1 MKLNPKSELIN
12 KIGMILFKN
21 QQNIEVFNSFVDQFE
36 NAINENYNGNTIS
49 IVVMNEQHP
58 FFKAIAN
65 DNDPFAR
72 KFNNIAINEQVCHQ
86 LNLTQ
91 EEKFAMIAHEIG
103 HILDN
108 TPRDMNNQLN
118 REINADEFAIKLNLS
133 KELNTGL
140 EKLIESE
147 NYSEENKGLEERIK
161 KLS

>member
-1 MKLNPKSELIN
+1 
-12 KIGMILFKN
+12 MILFKN
-21 QQNIEVFNSFVDQFE
+21 LQIIEVFNSFGDQFE
-36 NAINENYNGNTIS
+36 NAINENYNGNTIT
-49 IVVMNEQHP
+49 IVVLNEQHP

-72 KFNNIAINEQVCHQ
+72 NFNNIAINEQVCQQ

-108 TPRDMNNQLN
+108 TPKDINNRLN
-118 REINADEFAIKLNLS
+118 REYNADQFAVKLNLS
-133 KELNTGL
+133 KELKTGL
-140 EKLIESE
+140 EKLIESGD
-147 NYSEENKGLEERIK
+147 YPEENEGLKERIK